1 VTVTLEIRV
10 CDDGDND
17 DSHSLSDYEGIINYT
32 ENELKLYKQAIEV
45 NNSITLRQ
53 NVKLL

>member
-1 VTVTLEIRV
+1 MTVTLEIRA
-10 CDDGDND
+10 CDND
-17 DSHSLSDYEGIINYT
+17 DDDSHGLSDYERIINYT

-53 NVKLL
+53 NVKAL

>member
-1 VTVTLEIRV
+1 MTVTLEIRV
-10 CDDGDND
+10 CDDDDDD
-17 DSHSLSDYEGIINYT
+17 DSHGLSDYEGIINYT